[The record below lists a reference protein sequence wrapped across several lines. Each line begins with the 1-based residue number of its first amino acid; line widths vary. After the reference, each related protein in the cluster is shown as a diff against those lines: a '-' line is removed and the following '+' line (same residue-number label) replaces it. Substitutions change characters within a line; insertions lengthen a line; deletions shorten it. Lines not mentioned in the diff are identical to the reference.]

1 MTDQQRSL
9 PTVVLADD
17 HPIVRYAIRL
27 MLESNRLAR
36 VVGEASSPM
45 ELLQVLADTPC
56 DIVMTDLSMPDE
68 QSRDGLYL
76 VERILRTY
84 PGKPIMVITALR
96 NAGVLSALLNKGVK
110 GLVEKEGEVSELGLA
125 LHSVSQGRQYVSPS
139 LRTLLT
145 SRELHGEQEAA
156 ARLTEAEMEVLRL
169 FAYEG
174 LTSQQIS
181 ERLNRSRKTIS
192 RHKRSAQTKL
202 GLSTNQEL
210 LEYCR
215 SVDLGK

>member
-1 MTDQQRSL
+1 MSDAQRIV

-27 MLESNRLAR
+27 MLESNRLAK

-45 ELLQVLADTPC
+45 ELFQVLADTAC

-76 VERILRTY
+76 IERILRTY
-84 PGKPIMVITALR
+84 PDKPIVVITALR
-96 NAGVLSALLNKGVK
+96 NAGVLSTLLQKGVK
-110 GLVEKEGEVSELGLA
+110 GLIEKEGEISELGLA
-125 LHSVSQGRQYVSPS
+125 LHSVRQGRQYVSPS

-145 SRELHGEQEAA
+145 SRELHGEQGATP
-156 ARLTEAEMEVLRL
+156 RLTQAELEVLRL

>member
-1 MTDQQRSL
+1 MSDAQRIV

-27 MLESNRLAR
+27 MLESNRLAK

-76 VERILRTY
+76 IERILRTY
-84 PGKPIMVITALR
+84 PDKPIVVVTALR
-96 NAGVLSALLNKGVK
+96 NAGVLSTLLHKGVK
-110 GLVEKEGEVSELGLA
+110 GLIEKEGEVTELGMA
-125 LHSVSQGRQYVSPS
+125 LRSVSHGRRYVSAS
-139 LRTLLT
+139 LRALLA
-145 SRELHGEQEAA
+145 SREVHGEQEGAA
-156 ARLTEAEMEVLRL
+156 KLTEAEMEVLRL

-181 ERLNRSRKTIS
+181 ERLNRSRKTVS
-192 RHKRSAQTKL
+192 RHKRSAQAKL

-210 LEYCR
+210 IEYCR